1 MPGSIPF
8 DCAKLSTSGE
18 YNAWEDNMKKS
29 INSNQ
34 NGGSQSEHELLK
46 LENDMQSVTF
56 CILNEI
62 NKLGASSTDIAEM
75 QQNILSKTAELVEAE
90 KDIALAKDRV
100 AYIRHPEEH
109 TSNYESWFPIN
120 RPMNSISLIILIAI
134 SIFLGMFY
142 ILMLLSAFDLDI
154 VLYMSPKYYIS
165 PFFMQIMQQLTV
177 SFWVVLIALIA
188 VVIYFV
194 KRK

>member
-75 QQNILSKTAELVEAE
+75 QQNILSKTAELAEAE